1 MNIGR
6 YDESYLL
13 QRAEEIVTAKTTGS
27 EVMDPQ
33 AEAAVP
39 RFLPQE
45 LELGDILGKG
55 GFCTVSEIS
64 DITLVGN
71 CPPPSSID
79 ESTAH
84 ILQDRSYM
92 AANHLR
98 NGQDS
103 RYAIKTLRSSLMKD
117 PERFVAGIID
127 LVIETKFL
135 SVIRHPNIIKMRAI
149 SASSPFQRGYY
160 LVLDRLYDTMT
171 ERIEAWKSKKKS
183 MSGIAKVRDLRG
195 SKMKELWIDRLM
207 VAYDL
212 CMALK
217 YLHDNNIVYRDLKPD
232 NIGFDVRG
240 DVKIF
245 DFGLAKEMRTEDL
258 VSDDLYEM
266 SGNTGSLRY
275 MAPEVAKRLPY
286 NHTVDVY
293 SFAILIWQM
302 FSLEQPFENYD
313 VNKHSELVV
322 HGNDRPKLDL
332 KNWSTDLCSLMTE
345 SWSATIVQRPDFE
358 TVACI
363 LKREFSPFISD
374 AEAVALDESSKTA
387 KSLQNR

>member
-1 MNIGR
+1 
-6 YDESYLL
+6 
-13 QRAEEIVTAKTTGS
+13 
-27 EVMDPQ
+27 
-33 AEAAVP
+33 
-39 RFLPQE
+39 
-45 LELGDILGKG
+45 
-55 GFCTVSEIS
+55 
-64 DITLVGN
+64 
-71 CPPPSSID
+71 
-79 ESTAH
+79 
-84 ILQDRSYM
+84 
-92 AANHLR
+92 
-98 NGQDS
+98 
-103 RYAIKTLRSSLMKD
+103 
-117 PERFVAGIID
+117 
-127 LVIETKFL
+127 
-135 SVIRHPNIIKMRAI
+135 
-149 SASSPFQRGYY
+149 
-160 LVLDRLYDTMT
+160 
-171 ERIEAWKSKKKS
+171 
-183 MSGIAKVRDLRG
+183 
-195 SKMKELWIDRLM
+195 
-207 VAYDL
+207 
-212 CMALK
+212 
-217 YLHDNNIVYRDLKPD
+217 
-232 NIGFDVRG
+232 
-240 DVKIF
+240 
-245 DFGLAKEMRTEDL
+245 MRTEDL